1 MSDISKIVIFT
12 PTYNRAH
19 TLTRCYES
27 IVNQNYKNLTW
38 MVIDD
43 GSTDNTRSLIDKFI
57 FQDKINIVYRYQK
70 NAGKQGAWN
79 KAVNLSQEYDAFLCL
94 DSDDVLLENCISH
107 VSSYFSFLKENDII
121 GLRCLAIR
129 QSTNKPDSLYNLER
143 IEKKTW
149 YDELFSRQLGERSD
163 IFDPKKL
170 INYLY
175 PVDET
180 IKFVPEIWF
189 YAASAQLYKYIYIP
203 VPLTKFYDKHGHLRL
218 SRESFSLHIHG
229 HKKAR
234 EMVLRTVPLKILYKN
249 PMFYLKNLI
258 RYFQCLY
265 YIFI

>member
-1 MSDISKIVIFT
+1 KLEVSDISKIVIFT

-149 YDELFSRQLGERSD
+149 YDELFS
-163 IFDPKKL
+163 
-170 INYLY
+170 
-175 PVDET
+175 
-180 IKFVPEIWF
+180 
-189 YAASAQLYKYIYIP
+189 
-203 VPLTKFYDKHGHLRL
+203 
-218 SRESFSLHIHG
+218 
-229 HKKAR
+229 
-234 EMVLRTVPLKILYKN
+234 
-249 PMFYLKNLI
+249 
-258 RYFQCLY
+258 
-265 YIFI
+265 

>member
-1 MSDISKIVIFT
+1 
-12 PTYNRAH
+12 
-19 TLTRCYES
+19 YES

-234 EMVLRTVPLKILYKN
+234 E
-249 PMFYLKNLI
+249 
-258 RYFQCLY
+258 
-265 YIFI
+265 